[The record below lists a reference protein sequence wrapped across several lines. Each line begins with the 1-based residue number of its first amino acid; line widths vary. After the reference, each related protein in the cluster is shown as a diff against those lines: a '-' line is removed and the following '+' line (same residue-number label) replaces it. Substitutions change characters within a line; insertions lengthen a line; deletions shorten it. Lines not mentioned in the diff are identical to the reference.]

1 MQAVARAKAQM
12 LENEMREK
20 FGHSAVAMARARTK
34 LLYHSI
40 PFQFSVAG
48 LIMLA
53 FAVDVLEA
61 SLLPPPQSVGADVF
75 FWIDVSITGLF
86 TMELLT
92 NAFGIL
98 LCAYT
103 LSPPLCISFSLFLLL
118 FFLCLSVCLSVCLSG
133 SLYQAK
139 HACTPARGSR
149 YRNSA
154 VGQVAFRHRFLAGEW
169 RKRPRSSY

>member
-118 FFLCLSVCLSVCLSG
+118 FFLCLSVLSLSSFSSSLSPMHAESARTSVHTRVCIRHTCESDLVRRARQGEPKDSG
-133 SLYQAK
+133 S
-139 HACTPARGSR
+139 
-149 YRNSA
+149 
-154 VGQVAFRHRFLAGEW
+154 
-169 RKRPRSSY
+169 